1 MIDRTRSLA
10 LPDVGQ
16 LMPPRSAKLAR
27 RLVLAG
33 LARLR
38 EGRLTVHLPGG
49 ESRELGE
56 RHAREHAVLHVLD
69 DQFFVR
75 VLTHGEVGAGDAY
88 LDGLWRADDLALL
101 VRLFVRNLEWID
113 LDGPLARVG
122 QLAALVAHRLRKNSR
137 AGSRENIRTH
147 YDLGNDFY
155 RLFLDDSMA
164 YSCAIFADGDD
175 LARAQLRKFD
185 TLCAKL
191 RLGPDDHLLEIGSGW
206 GCFAVHAAL
215 STGCRVTTVTVS
227 REQER
232 LARDRVALAGLAER
246 VRVEFRDYRDL
257 RGDGTFDKIVSIEMF
272 EAVGR
277 EYWGAFFAKC
287 AALLRPD
294 GLLLL
299 QTISIPEQRFAR
311 YLRNVDWTQ
320 KHIFPGAVLPSLEA
334 IVHAA
339 GSSSDLTV
347 HALEDIGRHYAP
359 TLRAWR
365 ERFFA
370 RLEAVRAL
378 GFDERFIRTW
388 EMYLCFSEAAFA
400 ERTLSDLQILFT
412 RPKNRTLTW

>member
-1 MIDRTRSLA
+1 
-10 LPDVGQ
+10 
-16 LMPPRSAKLAR
+16 
-27 RLVLAG
+27 VLGG

-38 EGRLTVHLPGG
+38 EGRLTVHLPDG
-49 ESRELGE
+49 EVRDLGD

-101 VRLFVRNLEWID
+101 TRLFVRNLEWID
-113 LDGPLARVG
+113 FDGPLARVG
-122 QLAALVAHRLRKNSR
+122 QLASLVAHRLRKNSR
-137 AGSRENIRTH
+137 AGSRANIRAH

-164 YSCAIFADGDD
+164 YSCAIYAEGDD
-175 LARAQLRKFD
+175 LARAQLRKLD
-185 TLCAKL
+185 TICEKI
-191 RLGPDDHLLEIGSGW
+191 RLGPDDHLLEIGGGW
-206 GCFAVHAAL
+206 GGFAVHAART
-215 STGCRVTTVTVS
+215 TGCRVTTVTVS

-232 LARDRVALAGLAER
+232 LARDRVALAGLTER
-246 VRVEFRDYRDL
+246 VRVEFCDYRDL
-257 RGDGTFDKIVSIEMF
+257 RGDGAYDKIVSIEMF

-277 EYWGAFFAKC
+277 EYWGSFFAKC
-287 AALLRPD
+287 SALLAPA
-294 GLLLL
+294 GLMLL

-334 IVHAA
+334 ILHAS

-365 ERFFA
+365 ERFLA
-370 RLEAVRAL
+370 RLDDVRAL
-378 GFDERFIRTW
+378 GFDERFVRMW
-388 EMYLCFSEAAFA
+388 EMYLCFSEAAFG
-400 ERTLSDLQILFT
+400 ERTLGDLQIVFT
-412 RPKNRTLTW
+412 RPKNRALTW